1 LLQYCY
7 NAREI
12 LINLIFFCKMTKKLL
27 ILALMIFAGFS
38 SHAAPT
44 GHDSKAP
51 VEITSDM
58 LEILQNKQKAVFSG
72 NVEAIQGNITIN
84 SDTML
89 VHYKSGDD
97 KKGKS
102 QNSVS
107 KVETIGNVRLKTP
120 KETAKSKKGIF
131 DVEKNII
138 TLTGGVT
145 LESGK
150 NVVKGEKFVY
160 NLKTGK
166 SSIVSGNV
174 KSSSGT
180 KKKERVKGIFIPSQ

>member
-1 LLQYCY
+1 
-7 NAREI
+7 
-12 LINLIFFCKMTKKLL
+12 MTKKLL
-27 ILALMIFAGFS
+27 ILAILIFGSFS
-38 SHAAPT
+38 SYAAST

-51 VEITSDM
+51 VEITADM
-58 LEILQNKQKAVFSG
+58 LEIMQDKQKAVFSG

-97 KKGKS
+97 KKSAS

-107 KVETIGNVRLKTP
+107 KVETVGNVRLKTP

-138 TLTGGVT
+138 TLTGNVS

-166 SSIVSGNV
+166 SSIVSGSA
-174 KSSSGT
+174 KSTSGT
-180 KKKERVKGIFIPSQ
+180 KKKKERVKGIFIPSQ